1 MQKITSFDNYLYNIS
16 IDYYQVAWEISSE
29 NTLER
34 EFTALEKLQDNYPK
48 FILTT
53 DSFTQNR
60 SGIKHVNVFN
70 WLLEN

>member
-1 MQKITSFDNYLYNIS
+1 L
-16 IDYYQVAWEISSE
+16 EINSE

-34 EFTALEKLQDNYPK
+34 EFTALEKLQDKYPK
-48 FILTT
+48 FLLTT

-60 SGIKHVNVFN
+60 SGIKHINVFN